1 MKYKIIFVDID
12 WTIFDHSFSP
22 SRFDMDSIEALNEA
36 RSKGVLV
43 FICTARPYHSIKQ
56 TTILDY
62 LNVDG
67 IICSNGGQIIYHDEI
82 IHRTIVP
89 TVEFVKLC
97 ELANKY
103 GGNVEGI
110 RIYDSFL
117 INKNYEDLFE
127 LYKTYPGELPH
138 LEDYQNQD
146 VIGAGLYIKEEYD
159 EIFKRELPNLGY
171 YYRFHPSGVDISSE
185 IHDKGKSVKFV
196 LDYLKIKKEESIS
209 FGDDY
214 QDITMFNET
223 GFSVALDNAKEEVKK
238 AASYITKSV
247 TDHGV
252 AFALKEVIK

>member
-12 WTIFDHSFSP
+12 WTIFDHSFVP
-22 SRFDMDSIEALNEA
+22 SRFDMDSINALKDEQA
-36 RSKGVLV
+36 KGVLV

-56 TTILDY
+56 TTILNY
-62 LNVDG
+62 ISPDG

-82 IHRTIVP
+82 IHRTKVP
-89 TVEFVKLC
+89 VAEFTKLC

-110 RIYDSFL
+110 RSYDCFL

-127 LYKTYPGELPH
+127 LYKTYPEDLPH
-138 LEDYQNQD
+138 IEDYHNQD
-146 VIGAGLYIKEEYD
+146 VLGAGLYIKEEYD
-159 EIFKRELPNLGY
+159 EIFKKELPDLGY
-171 YYRFHPSGVDISSE
+171 YYRFHPNGVDISSE

-223 GFSVALDNAKEEVKK
+223 GFSVALDNAKEEVKL

-247 TDHGV
+247 TEHGV